1 MKLLYGLFYTSFS
14 LAVVSAFA
22 LVVVLLIRFIIVKV
36 PKKYFMC
43 LWWLFL
49 IRSICPVS
57 LSSIYSLSPGINRK
71 FHIFLELI
79 GLSFD
84 EQGGVLTGWQS
95 VFVRQFT
102 VNTNFRFC
110 SIMWA
115 AGVLFIWIYTL
126 VKQTGIR
133 KWLQKAERLDG
144 SIYQHEKL
152 NIPVMTGVFRLK
164 KYLPGKM
171 NVSEAKYVLRHM
183 EIHEERHDGVLRAA
197 AFIVL
202 SLQWF
207 NPFMWLAHYFILRD
221 IETAADEDTLS
232 YFGYDDRAKYA
243 QEILNMNKGKKVI
256 RPSLVTFQENRID
269 DRASKMLYQN
279 KIKKKDRQVVVLIVL
294 IFFIWWFMLR
304 PLYMLWEGSLDTTV
318 DNSISQPGDIQM
330 MTELYSKRIISQ
342 TEEPLFD
349 KTKQV
354 VVAQTNVKSA
364 DGLSK
369 VIKIVMTDGQQEDS
383 GYDGEFKLVLEDTE
397 ENKLAE
403 ENLNGQ
409 FGENKNDKLH
419 FEKNVALHIS
429 DYNSD
434 KVNEVAIGQDIEFTD
449 ENLNTLLGREPKK
462 KEKNKIKSIQKY
474 YIWNIETDKLQCVSE
489 PIYTADKTGAEA
501 NSCEFKIPKGTNG
514 VIKVKV
520 LKNKFYYVW
529 DGTNEMFVRKELTKK
544 QLKKYKKDSDKT
556 DESGEKSVHSLK
568 NDSDRESIRVVT
580 QKDSTGSEEIKNIV
594 ISPNGASKKISNI
607 KGYYCELQ
615 WVQTTDNEEN
625 RYAVL
630 TYNGIKSQTFV
641 VFDTKLKEI
650 YYKQE
655 DGNSAL
661 SSVFDRYNGNQN
673 DIAFNK
679 DDLVVYTLQEKE
691 NDVLKIGFAANAK
704 DNVVVK
710 GSYKYDVEKK
720 NQYDFNYSQTSAA
733 NAGSSNNDMGAS
745 ATESPTASASQ

>member
-71 FHIFLELI
+71 FHMFLEAI

-95 VFVRQFT
+95 VFVQQFT

-133 KWLQKAERLDG
+133 RWLQKAEKLDG

-202 SLQWF
+202 SMQWF

-269 DRASKMLYQN
+269 DRASKMLYQD

-294 IFFIWWFMLR
+294 ILFIWWFMLR

-318 DNSISQPGDIQM
+318 DNS
-330 MTELYSKRIISQ
+330 ISQ

-449 ENLNTLLGREPKK
+449 ENLNALLGREPKK

-474 YIWNIETDKLQCVSE
+474 YIWNIEADKLQCVSE

-594 ISPNGASKKISNI
+594 ISPNSASKKISNI

-673 DIAFNK
+673 DIAFNN

-733 NAGSSNNDMGAS
+733 NAGSSNNDTGAS
-745 ATESPTASASQ
+745 AAESPTASASQ

>member
-1 MKLLYGLFYTSFS
+1 MTLKLLYGLFYTSFS

-71 FHIFLELI
+71 FHIFLEAI

-279 KIKKKDRQVVVLIVL
+279 KIKKKDRQVVVLVVL

-318 DNSISQPGDIQM
+318 DNSISQ
-330 MTELYSKRIISQ
+330 TEN
-342 TEEPLFD
+342 PLFD

-474 YIWNIETDKLQCVSE
+474 YIWNIEADKLQCVSE

-556 DESGEKSVHSLK
+556 DESGEKSVHSLR

-710 GSYKYDVEKK
+710 GSYKYDIEKK

-733 NAGSSNNDMGAS
+733 NAGSSNNDTGAS
-745 ATESPTASASQ
+745 AAESPMASASQ

>member
-318 DNSISQPGDIQM
+318 DNSISQ
-330 MTELYSKRIISQ
+330 

-449 ENLNTLLGREPKK
+449 ENLNALLGREPKK

-474 YIWNIETDKLQCVSE
+474 YIWNIEADKLQCVSE

-594 ISPNGASKKISNI
+594 ISPNGASKKISYI

-733 NAGSSNNDMGAS
+733 NAGSSNNDTGAS
-745 ATESPTASASQ
+745 AAESPTASASQ

>member
-318 DNSISQPGDIQM
+318 DNSISQ
-330 MTELYSKRIISQ
+330 

-449 ENLNTLLGREPKK
+449 ENLNALLGREPKK

-474 YIWNIETDKLQCVSE
+474 YIWNIEADKLQCVSE

-501 NSCEFKIPKGTNG
+501 NSCEFKIPRGTNG

-568 NDSDRESIRVVT
+568 NDSDRESVRVVT
-580 QKDSTGSEEIKNIV
+580 QRDSTGSEEIKNIV

-733 NAGSSNNDMGAS
+733 NAGSSNNDTGAS
-745 ATESPTASASQ
+745 AAESPTASASQ

>member
-279 KIKKKDRQVVVLIVL
+279 KIKKKDRQVVVLVVL

-304 PLYMLWEGSLDTTV
+304 PLYMLWEGSLDTTA
-318 DNSISQPGDIQM
+318 DNSISH
-330 MTELYSKRIISQ
+330 

-369 VIKIVMTDGQQEDS
+369 VIKIVMTDGQQEDL

-397 ENKLAE
+397 GNKLAE

-409 FGENKNDKLH
+409 FSENKNDKLH

-474 YIWNIETDKLQCVSE
+474 YIWNIEADKLQCVSE

-568 NDSDRESIRVVT
+568 NDSDRESVRVVT

-733 NAGSSNNDMGAS
+733 NAGSGNNDTGAS
-745 ATESPTASASQ
+745 ATESPTTP

>member
-279 KIKKKDRQVVVLIVL
+279 KIKKKDRQVVVLVVL
-294 IFFIWWFMLR
+294 ILFIWWFMLR

-318 DNSISQPGDIQM
+318 DNS
-330 MTELYSKRIISQ
+330 ISQ

-449 ENLNTLLGREPKK
+449 ENLNALLGREPKK

-474 YIWNIETDKLQCVSE
+474 YIWNIEADKLQCVSE

-501 NSCEFKIPKGTNG
+501 NSCEFKIPRGTNG

-568 NDSDRESIRVVT
+568 NDSDRESVRVVT
-580 QKDSTGSEEIKNIV
+580 QRDSTGSEEIKNIV

>member
-318 DNSISQPGDIQM
+318 DNSISQ
-330 MTELYSKRIISQ
+330 

-474 YIWNIETDKLQCVSE
+474 YIWNIEADKLQCVSE

-733 NAGSSNNDMGAS
+733 NAGSSNNDTGAS
-745 ATESPTASASQ
+745 AAESPTASASQ

>member
-1 MKLLYGLFYTSFS
+1 MTLKLLYGLFYTSFS

-71 FHIFLELI
+71 FHMFLEAI

-133 KWLQKAERLDG
+133 KWLQKAERQDG

-221 IETAADEDTLS
+221 IEIAADEDTLS

-279 KIKKKDRQVVVLIVL
+279 KIKKKDRQVVVLVVL

-318 DNSISQPGDIQM
+318 DNS
-330 MTELYSKRIISQ
+330 ISQ

-449 ENLNTLLGREPKK
+449 ENLNALLGREPKK

-474 YIWNIETDKLQCVSE
+474 YIWNIEADKLQCVSE

-568 NDSDRESIRVVT
+568 NDSDRESVRVVT

-630 TYNGIKSQTFV
+630 TYNGIRSQTFV

-733 NAGSSNNDMGAS
+733 NAGSSNNDTGAS
-745 ATESPTASASQ
+745 GAESPTASASQ

>member
-71 FHIFLELI
+71 FHIFLEAI

-221 IETAADEDTLS
+221 IETASDEDTLS

-279 KIKKKDRQVVVLIVL
+279 KIKKKDRQVVVLVVL

-318 DNSISQPGDIQM
+318 DNSISQ
-330 MTELYSKRIISQ
+330 TEK
-342 TEEPLFD
+342 PLFD

-474 YIWNIETDKLQCVSE
+474 YIWNIEADKLQCVSE

-544 QLKKYKKDSDKT
+544 QLKKYKYKSPRNKYKKDSDKT

-733 NAGSSNNDMGAS
+733 NAGSSNNDTGAS
-745 ATESPTASASQ
+745 AAESPTASASQ

>member
-22 LVVVLLIRFIIVKV
+22 LVAVLLIRFIIVKV

-279 KIKKKDRQVVVLIVL
+279 KIKKKDRQVVVLVVL

-318 DNSISQPGDIQM
+318 DNS
-330 MTELYSKRIISQ
+330 ISQ

-397 ENKLAE
+397 GNKLAE

-409 FGENKNDKLH
+409 FGDNKNDKLH

-474 YIWNIETDKLQCVSE
+474 YIWNIEADKLQCVSE

-556 DESGEKSVHSLK
+556 DESGEKSVHSLR

-615 WVQTTDNEEN
+615 WVQTTDDEEN

-720 NQYDFNYSQTSAA
+720 KQYDFNYSQTSVA
-733 NAGSSNNDMGAS
+733 NAGSSNNDKGAS
-745 ATESPTASASQ
+745 AAESPTASASQ

>member
-221 IETAADEDTLS
+221 IETAADEETLS

-279 KIKKKDRQVVVLIVL
+279 KIKKKDRQVVVLVVL

-318 DNSISQPGDIQM
+318 DNS
-330 MTELYSKRIISQ
+330 ISQ

-369 VIKIVMTDGQQEDS
+369 VIKIVMTDGQQEDL

-397 ENKLAE
+397 GNKLAE

-409 FGENKNDKLH
+409 FSENKNDKLH

-474 YIWNIETDKLQCVSE
+474 YIWNIEADKLQCVSE
-489 PIYTADKTGAEA
+489 PIYTADKTGAET
-501 NSCEFKIPKGTNG
+501 NSCEFKIAKGTNG

-529 DGTNEMFVRKELTKK
+529 DGINEMFVRKELTKK

-594 ISPNGASKKISNI
+594 MSPNSASKKISNI

-630 TYNGIKSQTFV
+630 TYNGIRSQTFV

-733 NAGSSNNDMGAS
+733 NAGSSNNDTGAS

>member
-1 MKLLYGLFYTSFS
+1 MTLKLLYGLFYTSFS

-22 LVVVLLIRFIIVKV
+22 LVVVLLIRVIIVKV

-279 KIKKKDRQVVVLIVL
+279 KIKKKDRQVVVLVVL

-304 PLYMLWEGSLDTTV
+304 PLYMLWEGSLDTTA
-318 DNSISQPGDIQM
+318 DNSISH
-330 MTELYSKRIISQ
+330 

-369 VIKIVMTDGQQEDS
+369 VIKIVMTDGQQEDL

-397 ENKLAE
+397 GNKLAE

-409 FGENKNDKLH
+409 FSENKNDKLH

-474 YIWNIETDKLQCVSE
+474 YIWNIEADKLQCVSE

-630 TYNGIKSQTFV
+630 TYNGIRSQTFV

-733 NAGSSNNDMGAS
+733 NAGSGNNDTGAS
-745 ATESPTASASQ
+745 AAESPTASASQ

>member
-1 MKLLYGLFYTSFS
+1 MTLKLLYGLFYTSFS

-126 VKQTGIR
+126 VKQNGIR

-318 DNSISQPGDIQM
+318 DNSISQ
-330 MTELYSKRIISQ
+330 

-449 ENLNTLLGREPKK
+449 ENLNALLGREPKK

-474 YIWNIETDKLQCVSE
+474 YIWNIEADKLQCVSE

-568 NDSDRESIRVVT
+568 NDSDRESVRVVT

-733 NAGSSNNDMGAS
+733 NAGSSNNDTGAS

>member
-1 MKLLYGLFYTSFS
+1 VTLKLLYGLFYTSFS

-22 LVVVLLIRFIIVKV
+22 LVAVLLIRFIIVKV

-279 KIKKKDRQVVVLIVL
+279 KIKKKDRQVVVLVVL

-318 DNSISQPGDIQM
+318 DNS
-330 MTELYSKRIISQ
+330 ISQ

-397 ENKLAE
+397 GNKLAE

-409 FGENKNDKLH
+409 FGDNKNDKLH

-474 YIWNIETDKLQCVSE
+474 YIWNIEADKLQCVSE

-556 DESGEKSVHSLK
+556 DESGEKSVHSLR

-594 ISPNGASKKISNI
+594 ISPNGASNKISNI

-615 WVQTTDNEEN
+615 WVQTTDDEEN

-673 DIAFNK
+673 DITFNK

-733 NAGSSNNDMGAS
+733 NAGSSNNDKGAS
-745 ATESPTASASQ
+745 AAESPTASASQ

>member
-1 MKLLYGLFYTSFS
+1 MTLKLLYGLFYTSFS

-49 IRSICPVS
+49 IRSICSVS

-221 IETAADEDTLS
+221 IETAADEETLS

-279 KIKKKDRQVVVLIVL
+279 KIKKKDRQVVVLFVL

-318 DNSISQPGDIQM
+318 DNS
-330 MTELYSKRIISQ
+330 ISQ

-397 ENKLAE
+397 GNKLAE

-449 ENLNTLLGREPKK
+449 ENLNALLGREPKK

-474 YIWNIETDKLQCVSE
+474 YIWNIEADKLQCVSE

-544 QLKKYKKDSDKT
+544 QLKKYKKDSDRT

-733 NAGSSNNDMGAS
+733 NAGSSNNDTGAS
-745 ATESPTASASQ
+745 AAESPTASASQ

>member
-1 MKLLYGLFYTSFS
+1 MTLKLLYGLFYTSFS

-318 DNSISQPGDIQM
+318 DNSISQ
-330 MTELYSKRIISQ
+330 

-409 FGENKNDKLH
+409 FGENKNDKLN

-449 ENLNTLLGREPKK
+449 ENLNALLGREPKK

-474 YIWNIETDKLQCVSE
+474 YIWNIEADKLQCVSE

-710 GSYKYDVEKK
+710 GSYKYDIEKK

-733 NAGSSNNDMGAS
+733 NAGSSNNDTGAS
-745 ATESPTASASQ
+745 AAESPMASASQ

>member
-1 MKLLYGLFYTSFS
+1 MTLKLLYGLFYTSFS

-279 KIKKKDRQVVVLIVL
+279 KIKKKDRQVVVLVVL

-318 DNSISQPGDIQM
+318 DNS
-330 MTELYSKRIISQ
+330 ISQ

-397 ENKLAE
+397 GNKLAE

-409 FGENKNDKLH
+409 FGETKNDKLH

-449 ENLNTLLGREPKK
+449 ENLNALLGREPKK

-474 YIWNIETDKLQCVSE
+474 YIWNIEADKLQCVSE

-568 NDSDRESIRVVT
+568 NDSDRESVRVVT

-594 ISPNGASKKISNI
+594 ISPNSASKKISNI

-630 TYNGIKSQTFV
+630 TYNGIRSQTFV

-673 DIAFNK
+673 DIAFNN

-733 NAGSSNNDMGAS
+733 NAGSGNNDTGAS
-745 ATESPTASASQ
+745 AAESPTASASQ

>member
-221 IETAADEDTLS
+221 IETAADEETLS

-279 KIKKKDRQVVVLIVL
+279 KIKKKDRQVVVLVVL

-304 PLYMLWEGSLDTTV
+304 PLYMLWEGSLDITV
-318 DNSISQPGDIQM
+318 DNS
-330 MTELYSKRIISQ
+330 ISQ

-397 ENKLAE
+397 GNKLAE

-474 YIWNIETDKLQCVSE
+474 YIWNIEADKLQCVSE
-489 PIYTADKTGAEA
+489 PIYTADKTGAET
-501 NSCEFKIPKGTNG
+501 NSCEFKIAKGTNG

-529 DGTNEMFVRKELTKK
+529 DGINEMFVRKELTKK

-594 ISPNGASKKISNI
+594 MSPNSASKKISNI

-630 TYNGIKSQTFV
+630 TYNGIRSQTFV

-673 DIAFNK
+673 DIAFNN

-733 NAGSSNNDMGAS
+733 NAGSGNNDTGAS
-745 ATESPTASASQ
+745 AAESPTASASQ

>member
-221 IETAADEDTLS
+221 IETAADEETLS

-279 KIKKKDRQVVVLIVL
+279 KIKKKDRQVVVLVVL

-318 DNSISQPGDIQM
+318 DNS
-330 MTELYSKRIISQ
+330 ISQ

-474 YIWNIETDKLQCVSE
+474 YIWNIEADKLQCVSE

-568 NDSDRESIRVVT
+568 NDSDRESVRVVT

-733 NAGSSNNDMGAS
+733 NAGSSNNDTGAS
-745 ATESPTASASQ
+745 AAESPTASASQ

>member
-22 LVVVLLIRFIIVKV
+22 LVAVLLIRFIIVKV

-49 IRSICPVS
+49 TRSICPVS

-279 KIKKKDRQVVVLIVL
+279 KIKKKDRQVVVLVVL

-318 DNSISQPGDIQM
+318 DNS
-330 MTELYSKRIISQ
+330 ISQ

-397 ENKLAE
+397 GNKLAE

-409 FGENKNDKLH
+409 FGDNKNDKLH

-474 YIWNIETDKLQCVSE
+474 YIWNIEADKLQCVSE

-556 DESGEKSVHSLK
+556 DESGEKSVHSLR

-615 WVQTTDNEEN
+615 WVQTTDDEEN

-733 NAGSSNNDMGAS
+733 NAGSSNNDKGAS
-745 ATESPTASASQ
+745 AAESPTASASQ

>member
-1 MKLLYGLFYTSFS
+1 MTLKLLYGLFYTSFS

-22 LVVVLLIRFIIVKV
+22 LVVVLLIRVIIVKV

-279 KIKKKDRQVVVLIVL
+279 KIKKKDRQVVVLVVL

-304 PLYMLWEGSLDTTV
+304 PLYMLWEGSLDTTA
-318 DNSISQPGDIQM
+318 DNSISH
-330 MTELYSKRIISQ
+330 

-369 VIKIVMTDGQQEDS
+369 VIKIVMTDGQQEDL

-397 ENKLAE
+397 GNKLAE

-409 FGENKNDKLH
+409 FSENKNDKLH

-474 YIWNIETDKLQCVSE
+474 YIWNIEADKLQCVSE

-556 DESGEKSVHSLK
+556 DDSGEKSVHSLK

-630 TYNGIKSQTFV
+630 TYNGIRSQTFV

-733 NAGSSNNDMGAS
+733 NAGSGNNDTGAS
-745 ATESPTASASQ
+745 ATESPTTP

>member
-133 KWLQKAERLDG
+133 KWFQKAERLDG

-318 DNSISQPGDIQM
+318 DNSISQ
-330 MTELYSKRIISQ
+330 

-449 ENLNTLLGREPKK
+449 ENLNALLGREPKK

-474 YIWNIETDKLQCVSE
+474 YIWNIEADKLQCVSE

-733 NAGSSNNDMGAS
+733 NAGSSNNDTGAS
-745 ATESPTASASQ
+745 AAESPTASASQ

>member
-22 LVVVLLIRFIIVKV
+22 FVVVLLIRFIIVKV

-71 FHIFLELI
+71 FHIFLESI

-304 PLYMLWEGSLDTTV
+304 PLYMLWEGSLDTSA
-318 DNSISQPGDIQM
+318 DNS
-330 MTELYSKRIISQ
+330 ISQ

-369 VIKIVMTDGQQEDS
+369 VIKIVMTDGKQEDS

-397 ENKLAE
+397 GNKLAE
-403 ENLNGQ
+403 EDLNGQ

-474 YIWNIETDKLQCVSE
+474 YIWNIEADKLQCVSE
-489 PIYTADKTGAEA
+489 PIYTADKTGAET

-529 DGTNEMFVRKELTKK
+529 DGTNEMFVRKGLTKK

-691 NDVLKIGFAANAK
+691 NNVLKIGFAANAK

-733 NAGSSNNDMGAS
+733 NAGSSNNDTGAS
-745 ATESPTASASQ
+745 AAESPTASASQ

>member
-22 LVVVLLIRFIIVKV
+22 LVAVLLIRFIIVKV

-318 DNSISQPGDIQM
+318 DNSISQ
-330 MTELYSKRIISQ
+330 

-409 FGENKNDKLH
+409 FGENKNDKLN

-449 ENLNTLLGREPKK
+449 ENLNALLGREPKK

-474 YIWNIETDKLQCVSE
+474 YIWNIEADKLQCVSE

-733 NAGSSNNDMGAS
+733 NAGSSNNDTGAS
-745 ATESPTASASQ
+745 AAESPTASASQ

>member
-57 LSSIYSLSPGINRK
+57 LSSIYSLSSGINRK

-279 KIKKKDRQVVVLIVL
+279 KIKKKDRQVVVLVVL

-318 DNSISQPGDIQM
+318 DNS
-330 MTELYSKRIISQ
+330 ISQ

-397 ENKLAE
+397 GNKLAE

-449 ENLNTLLGREPKK
+449 ENLNALLGREPKK

-474 YIWNIETDKLQCVSE
+474 YIWNIEADKLQCVSE

-568 NDSDRESIRVVT
+568 NDSDRESVRVVT

-615 WVQTTDNEEN
+615 WVQTKDNEEN

-733 NAGSSNNDMGAS
+733 NAGSSNNDTGAS

>member
-279 KIKKKDRQVVVLIVL
+279 KIKKKDRQVVVLVVL

-318 DNSISQPGDIQM
+318 DNS
-330 MTELYSKRIISQ
+330 ISQ

-409 FGENKNDKLH
+409 FGDNKNDKLH

-474 YIWNIETDKLQCVSE
+474 YIWNIEADKLQCVSE

-556 DESGEKSVHSLK
+556 DESGEKSVHSLR

-630 TYNGIKSQTFV
+630 TYNGIRSQTFV

-673 DIAFNK
+673 DIAFNN

-733 NAGSSNNDMGAS
+733 NAGSSNNDTGAS

>member
-22 LVVVLLIRFIIVKV
+22 LVAVLLIRFIIVKV

-71 FHIFLELI
+71 FHIFLEVI

-279 KIKKKDRQVVVLIVL
+279 KIKKKDRQVVVLVVL

-318 DNSISQPGDIQM
+318 DNS
-330 MTELYSKRIISQ
+330 ISQ

-397 ENKLAE
+397 GNKLAE

-409 FGENKNDKLH
+409 FGDNKNDKLH

-474 YIWNIETDKLQCVSE
+474 YIWNIEADKLQCVSE

-556 DESGEKSVHSLK
+556 DESGEKSVHSLR

-615 WVQTTDNEEN
+615 WVQTTDDEEN

-733 NAGSSNNDMGAS
+733 NAGSSNNDKGAS
-745 ATESPTASASQ
+745 AAESPTASASQ

>member
-1 MKLLYGLFYTSFS
+1 MTLKLLYGLFYTSFS

-318 DNSISQPGDIQM
+318 DNSISQ
-330 MTELYSKRIISQ
+330 

-449 ENLNTLLGREPKK
+449 ENLNALLGREPKK

-474 YIWNIETDKLQCVSE
+474 YIWNIEADKLQCVSE

-710 GSYKYDVEKK
+710 GSYKYDIEKK

-733 NAGSSNNDMGAS
+733 NAGSSNNDTGAS
-745 ATESPTASASQ
+745 AAESPMASASQ

>member
-133 KWLQKAERLDG
+133 KWIQKAERLDG

-318 DNSISQPGDIQM
+318 DNSISQ
-330 MTELYSKRIISQ
+330 

-409 FGENKNDKLH
+409 FGENKNDKLN

-449 ENLNTLLGREPKK
+449 ENLNALLGREPKK

-474 YIWNIETDKLQCVSE
+474 YIWNIEADKLQCVSE

-733 NAGSSNNDMGAS
+733 NAGSSNNDTGAS
-745 ATESPTASASQ
+745 AAESPTASASQ

>member
-1 MKLLYGLFYTSFS
+1 MTLKLLYGLFYTSFS

-71 FHIFLELI
+71 FHIFLEAI

-221 IETAADEDTLS
+221 IETASDEDTLS

-279 KIKKKDRQVVVLIVL
+279 KIKKKDRQVVVLVVL

-318 DNSISQPGDIQM
+318 DNSISQ
-330 MTELYSKRIISQ
+330 TEK
-342 TEEPLFD
+342 PLFD

-474 YIWNIETDKLQCVSE
+474 YIWNIEADKLQCVSE

-733 NAGSSNNDMGAS
+733 NAGSSNNDTGAS
-745 ATESPTASASQ
+745 AAESPTASASQ

>member
-22 LVVVLLIRFIIVKV
+22 LVAVLLIRFIIVKV

-279 KIKKKDRQVVVLIVL
+279 KIKKKDRQVVVLVVL

-304 PLYMLWEGSLDTTV
+304 PLYMLWEVSLDTTV
-318 DNSISQPGDIQM
+318 DNS
-330 MTELYSKRIISQ
+330 ISQ

-397 ENKLAE
+397 GNKLAE

-409 FGENKNDKLH
+409 FGDNKNDKLH

-474 YIWNIETDKLQCVSE
+474 YIWNIEADKLQCVSE

-556 DESGEKSVHSLK
+556 DESGEKSVHSLR

-615 WVQTTDNEEN
+615 WVQTTDDEEN

-733 NAGSSNNDMGAS
+733 NAGSSNNDKGAS
-745 ATESPTASASQ
+745 AAESPTASASQ

>member
-22 LVVVLLIRFIIVKV
+22 LVAVLLIRFIIVKV

-279 KIKKKDRQVVVLIVL
+279 KIKKKDRQVVVLVVL

-318 DNSISQPGDIQM
+318 DNS
-330 MTELYSKRIISQ
+330 ISQ

-397 ENKLAE
+397 GNKLAE

-409 FGENKNDKLH
+409 FGDNKNDKLH

-474 YIWNIETDKLQCVSE
+474 YIWNIEADKLQCVSE

-556 DESGEKSVHSLK
+556 DESGEKSVHSLR

-615 WVQTTDNEEN
+615 WVQTTDDEEN

-733 NAGSSNNDMGAS
+733 NAGSSNNDKGAS
-745 ATESPTASASQ
+745 AAESTTASASQ

>member
-1 MKLLYGLFYTSFS
+1 MTLKLLYGLFYTSFS

-279 KIKKKDRQVVVLIVL
+279 KIKKKDRQVVVLVVL

-318 DNSISQPGDIQM
+318 DNS
-330 MTELYSKRIISQ
+330 ISQ

-409 FGENKNDKLH
+409 FGDNKNDKLH

-474 YIWNIETDKLQCVSE
+474 YIWNIEADKLQCVSE

-556 DESGEKSVHSLK
+556 DESGEKSVHSLR

-630 TYNGIKSQTFV
+630 TYNGIRSQTFV

-673 DIAFNK
+673 DIAFNN

-733 NAGSSNNDMGAS
+733 NAGSSNNDTGAS
-745 ATESPTASASQ
+745 AAESPTASASQ

>member
-1 MKLLYGLFYTSFS
+1 VTLKLLYGLFYTSFS

-22 LVVVLLIRFIIVKV
+22 LVAVLLIRFIIVKV

-279 KIKKKDRQVVVLIVL
+279 KIKKKDRQVVVLVVL
-294 IFFIWWFMLR
+294 IFFIWRFMLR

-318 DNSISQPGDIQM
+318 DNS
-330 MTELYSKRIISQ
+330 ISQ

-397 ENKLAE
+397 GNKLAE

-409 FGENKNDKLH
+409 FGDNKNDKLH

-474 YIWNIETDKLQCVSE
+474 YIWNIEADKLQCVSE
-489 PIYTADKTGAEA
+489 PIYKADKTGAEA

-556 DESGEKSVHSLK
+556 DESGEKSVHSLR

-615 WVQTTDNEEN
+615 WVQTTDDEEN

-733 NAGSSNNDMGAS
+733 NAGSSNNDKGAS
-745 ATESPTASASQ
+745 AAESPTASASQ

>member
-71 FHIFLELI
+71 FHIFLEAI

-279 KIKKKDRQVVVLIVL
+279 KIKKKDRQVVVLVVL

-318 DNSISQPGDIQM
+318 DNSISQ
-330 MTELYSKRIISQ
+330 TEK
-342 TEEPLFD
+342 PLFD

-474 YIWNIETDKLQCVSE
+474 YIWNIEADKLQCVSE

-594 ISPNGASKKISNI
+594 ISPNGASKKIINI

-733 NAGSSNNDMGAS
+733 NAGSSNNDTGAS
-745 ATESPTASASQ
+745 AAESPTASASQ

>member
-22 LVVVLLIRFIIVKV
+22 LVAVLLIRFIIVKV

-279 KIKKKDRQVVVLIVL
+279 KIKKKDRQVVVLVVL

-318 DNSISQPGDIQM
+318 DNS
-330 MTELYSKRIISQ
+330 ISQ

-397 ENKLAE
+397 GNKLAE

-409 FGENKNDKLH
+409 FGDNKNDKLH

-474 YIWNIETDKLQCVSE
+474 YIWNIEADKLQCVSE

-556 DESGEKSVHSLK
+556 DESGEKSVHSLR

-615 WVQTTDNEEN
+615 WVQTTDDEEN

-733 NAGSSNNDMGAS
+733 NAGSSNNDKGAS
-745 ATESPTASASQ
+745 AAESPMASASQ

>member
-1 MKLLYGLFYTSFS
+1 MTLKLLYGLFYTSFS

-57 LSSIYSLSPGINRK
+57 VSSIYSLSPGINRK

-279 KIKKKDRQVVVLIVL
+279 KIKKKDRQVVVLVVL

-304 PLYMLWEGSLDTTV
+304 PLYMLWEGSLDTTA
-318 DNSISQPGDIQM
+318 DNS
-330 MTELYSKRIISQ
+330 ISQ

-383 GYDGEFKLVLEDTE
+383 GYDGEFKLVLEDTKG
-397 ENKLAE
+397 NKLAE

-409 FGENKNDKLH
+409 FGDNKNDKLH

-474 YIWNIETDKLQCVSE
+474 YIWNIEADKLQCVSE

-556 DESGEKSVHSLK
+556 DESGEKSVHSLR

-710 GSYKYDVEKK
+710 GSYKYDIEKK

-733 NAGSSNNDMGAS
+733 NAGSSNNDTGAS
-745 ATESPTASASQ
+745 AAESPMASASQ

>member
-22 LVVVLLIRFIIVKV
+22 LVAVLLIRFIIVKV

-279 KIKKKDRQVVVLIVL
+279 KIKKKDRQVVVLVVL

-318 DNSISQPGDIQM
+318 DNS
-330 MTELYSKRIISQ
+330 ISQ

-397 ENKLAE
+397 GNKLAE

-409 FGENKNDKLH
+409 FGDNKNDKLH

-474 YIWNIETDKLQCVSE
+474 YIWNIEADKLQCVSE

-556 DESGEKSVHSLK
+556 DESGEKSVHSLR

-594 ISPNGASKKISNI
+594 ISPNGASNKISNI

-615 WVQTTDNEEN
+615 WVQTTDDEEN

-733 NAGSSNNDMGAS
+733 NAGSSNNDKGAS
-745 ATESPTASASQ
+745 AAESPTASASQ

>member
-95 VFVRQFT
+95 VFVQQFT

-279 KIKKKDRQVVVLIVL
+279 KIKKKDRQVVVLVVL

-304 PLYMLWEGSLDTTV
+304 PLYMLWEGSLDTTA
-318 DNSISQPGDIQM
+318 DNSISH
-330 MTELYSKRIISQ
+330 

-369 VIKIVMTDGQQEDS
+369 VIKIVMTDGQQEDL

-397 ENKLAE
+397 GNKLAE

-409 FGENKNDKLH
+409 FSENKNDKLH

-474 YIWNIETDKLQCVSE
+474 YIWNIEADKLQCVSE
-489 PIYTADKTGAEA
+489 PIYTADKTGAET
-501 NSCEFKIPKGTNG
+501 NSCEFKIAKGTNG

-529 DGTNEMFVRKELTKK
+529 DGINEMFVRKELTKK

-594 ISPNGASKKISNI
+594 MSPNSASKKISNI

-630 TYNGIKSQTFV
+630 TYNGIRSQTFV

-673 DIAFNK
+673 DIAFNN

-733 NAGSSNNDMGAS
+733 NAGSGNNDTGAS
-745 ATESPTASASQ
+745 AAESPTASASQ

>member
-71 FHIFLELI
+71 FHIFLEAI

-279 KIKKKDRQVVVLIVL
+279 KIKKKDRQVVVLVVL

-318 DNSISQPGDIQM
+318 DNS
-330 MTELYSKRIISQ
+330 ISQ

-449 ENLNTLLGREPKK
+449 ENLNALLGREPKK

-474 YIWNIETDKLQCVSE
+474 YIWNIEADKLQCVSE